1 VNGTAPTKLGDVVEF
16 CYGRA
21 LPKGQRVSGS
31 IPVYGSNGVTGWHDE
46 FLVSSPTVIVGRK
59 GSAGA
64 VHLTDS
70 PCYPI
75 DTTYYVRPRCSNALE
90 NKYIFYLLQRL
101 KLGRLATAT
110 GVPGLNREDA
120 YALDVVIPQ
129 LDEQR
134 RIVDILDRAASIRRL
149 RQQAQNTARLI
160 IPALFNKMFG
170 DPIRNP
176 MGWSV
181 QPLGEIADVAS
192 GVTKG
197 RRLGEAATV
206 EVPYLRVANVQDGH
220 LNLTEVKQIP
230 LRHSEMDRFRL
241 LPGDLLMTEG
251 GDPDKLGRGALWA
264 GELPYCAHQNHVFRV
279 RADGRNVL
287 PHYLTT
293 LASPYGKAYFL
304 RVAKRTTGIA
314 SINKTQLSAFPVLLP
329 PLNLQREFEQRVQ
342 LLDCVIKRQFAAE
355 AVSTAAI
362 SAVQSRMFG

>member
-1 VNGTAPTKLGDVVEF
+1 VTPTDVTALNGKFIEKSKESITKDGLQNSSAKLVPTGTVLLTSRATIGFTAITSVPVATNQGFANFICGSQIDPSYL
-16 CYGRA
+16 A
-21 LPKGQRVSGS
+21 LWLSSKRDLLISLAGGTTFKEISKGTLKNVL
-31 IPVYGSNGVTGWHDE
+31 IP
-46 FLVSSPTVIVGRK
+46 LP
-59 GSAGA
+59 
-64 VHLTDS
+64 
-70 PCYPI
+70 P
-75 DTTYYVRPRCSNALE
+75 
-90 NKYIFYLLQRL
+90 
-101 KLGRLATAT
+101 
-110 GVPGLNREDA
+110 
-120 YALDVVIPQ
+120 

-149 RQQAQNTARLI
+149 RRQAQDTARLI

-170 DPIRNP
+170 DPLANP
-176 MGWSV
+176 RGWTAA
-181 QPLGEIADVAS
+181 PLGEVADVSS

-197 RRLGEAATV
+197 RNLDGAETV

-230 LRHSEMDRFRL
+230 LRLSEMDRFRL

-279 RADGRNVL
+279 RADDRAVL

-293 LASPYGKAYFL
+293 LTSSAYGKAYFL

-329 PLNLQREFEQRVQ
+329 PLALQREFE
-342 LLDCVIKRQFAAE
+342 RQVLRLERISQSQAMADAACDT
-355 AVSTAAI
+355 AVA
-362 SAVQSRMFG
+362 AVQARVFG